1 MKNPEDIINKIQ
13 QAKIDTRYVLDG
25 EVPVRGVKRVLGVW
39 LISYIIAS
47 LIIYFSTQ
55 YFMSLYITD
64 GFDGFEIT
72 RLITF
77 ALFTVVIAIYYICLL
92 RTSMTMK
99 EKDFLKVFS
108 IFIVLFSLLRMLFPL
123 SYYMN
128 FTVLLQL
135 YNTFP
140 FDIVINMIALIF
152 LFNYLKDKT
161 AFISIGMNIIFVAL
175 MTYVFSIIMN
185 SSELSG
191 TLLSLN
197 DMLVVLRDNGIIII
211 VSLFTIILSMKHR
224 KVEI

>member
-55 YFMSLYITD
+55 YFMSFYITD

-72 RLITF
+72 RLITL

-108 IFIVLFSLLRMLFPL
+108 IFI
-123 SYYMN
+123 
-128 FTVLLQL
+128 VLLQL

-175 MTYVFSIIMN
+175 MTYVFSIVMN

>member
-72 RLITF
+72 RLITL

-128 FTVLLQL
+128 FTVLLRL

-175 MTYVFSIIMN
+175 MTYVFSIVMN

>member
-1 MKNPEDIINKIQ
+1 
-13 QAKIDTRYVLDG
+13 
-25 EVPVRGVKRVLGVW
+25 
-39 LISYIIAS
+39 
-47 LIIYFSTQ
+47 
-55 YFMSLYITD
+55 MSLYITD

-72 RLITF
+72 RLITL

>member
-72 RLITF
+72 RLITL

-92 RTSMTMK
+92 RTST
-99 EKDFLKVFS
+99 V
-108 IFIVLFSLLRMLFPL
+108 
-123 SYYMN
+123 SY
-128 FTVLLQL
+128 THLTLP
-135 YNTFP
+135 T
-140 FDIVINMIALIF
+140 IA
-152 LFNYLKDKT
+152 
-161 AFISIGMNIIFVAL
+161 
-175 MTYVFSIIMN
+175 
-185 SSELSG
+185 
-191 TLLSLN
+191 
-197 DMLVVLRDNGIIII
+197 
-211 VSLFTIILSMKHR
+211 
-224 KVEI
+224 

>member
-1 MKNPEDIINKIQ
+1 
-13 QAKIDTRYVLDG
+13 
-25 EVPVRGVKRVLGVW
+25 
-39 LISYIIAS
+39 
-47 LIIYFSTQ
+47 
-55 YFMSLYITD
+55 MSLYITD

-72 RLITF
+72 RLITL

-152 LFNYLKDKT
+152 LFN
-161 AFISIGMNIIFVAL
+161 
-175 MTYVFSIIMN
+175 
-185 SSELSG
+185 
-191 TLLSLN
+191 
-197 DMLVVLRDNGIIII
+197 
-211 VSLFTIILSMKHR
+211 
-224 KVEI
+224 

>member
-1 MKNPEDIINKIQ
+1 
-13 QAKIDTRYVLDG
+13 
-25 EVPVRGVKRVLGVW
+25 
-39 LISYIIAS
+39 
-47 LIIYFSTQ
+47 
-55 YFMSLYITD
+55 
-64 GFDGFEIT
+64 
-72 RLITF
+72 
-77 ALFTVVIAIYYICLL
+77 
-92 RTSMTMK
+92 
-99 EKDFLKVFS
+99 
-108 IFIVLFSLLRMLFPL
+108 
-123 SYYMN
+123 MN

-175 MTYVFSIIMN
+175 MTYVFSIVMN